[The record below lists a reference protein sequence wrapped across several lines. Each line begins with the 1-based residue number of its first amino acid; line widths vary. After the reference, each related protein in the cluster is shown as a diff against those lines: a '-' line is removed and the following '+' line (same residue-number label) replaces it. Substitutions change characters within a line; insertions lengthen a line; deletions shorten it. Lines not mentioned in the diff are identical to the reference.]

1 MKYNY
6 EAIGLTIIE
15 MCRKEAFYGE
25 IKIIIL
31 LPVSNFVQK
40 T

>member
-15 MCRKEAFYGE
+15 ICRKEAFYGE

-31 LPVSNFVQK
+31 LSVLKFVQK